1 MNVWPLDIHDLAASK
16 LMAGRDK
23 DFEFLQFLFI
33 MDCAIFPPAWPDGVV
48 ANQPL
53 RPCRAGA
60 FEATAAEE
68 LGIEACAPL
77 SKKIH
82 RQPSIFEPDEKYAY
96 QQGFTPLTGQ
106 RQSFLPG
113 KFQLSPRT

>member
-60 FEATAAEE
+60 FGKTAAEE

-77 SKKIH
+77 SKEIH
-82 RQPSIFEPDEKYAY
+82 RQPSIFEPDENIPIPA
-96 QQGFTPLTGQ
+96 GLHTLD
-106 RQSFLPG
+106 SAFLSVYSH
-113 KFQLSPRT
+113 F

>member
-1 MNVWPLDIHDLAASK
+1 MNMWPLDIHDLAASK
-16 LMAGRDK
+16 LIAGRNK

-33 MDCAIFPPAWPDGVV
+33 MDCAILPPAWPDGIV

-60 FEATAAEE
+60 FGTTAAEE

-77 SKKIH
+77 SKEIH
-82 RQPSIFEPDEKYAY
+82 QQPSIFEPDEKIPIPAGLYTLDSAFLSSY
-96 QQGFTPLTGQ
+96 IGF
-106 RQSFLPG
+106 
-113 KFQLSPRT
+113 